1 MRLKE
6 SLFWFFILFLF
17 FGGGYLHGSLP
28 FYKIKKLMNP
38 DKHLRILVYSPHF
51 FPDELTQKLEKKSY
65 SVRIDPVQH
74 FDDLKIEVLKSPGP
88 DLILIPASWIAQL
101 TKENLLQTLPLENFS
116 ELAPDFG
123 HHEGQFVPWF
133 WFVTK
138 SFTFANKPEKTPV
151 FKKGPTA
158 QNVLIPGDNSV
169 WLETLL
175 DKNFQE
181 ELQAGGKLF
190 LPHNIKIEGAISQFE
205 APSSE
210 LWILGW
216 SIPQSAESLSD
227 SIRLLKDLYSHP
239 LYETT
244 LLAVPGSSTLE
255 RTNKEPWDH
264 WKKPESLRDLPL
276 KEIKF

>member
-1 MRLKE
+1 MRFKE
-6 SLFWFFILFLF
+6 SLFWILIIGLF

-28 FYKIKKLMNP
+28 FHKIKKMLNP
-38 DKHLRILVYSPHF
+38 DKHLRILTYSPRF

-74 FDDLKIEVLKSPGP
+74 FDDLKIEILKSPGP
-88 DLILIPASWIAQL
+88 DLILIPSTWIAQL
-101 TKENLLQTLPLENFS
+101 SKENLLQKLPTHHFA
-116 ELAPDFG
+116 ELSPDFS
-123 HHEGQFVPWF
+123 HHEGQFFPWF

-138 SFTFANKPEKTPV
+138 SFSLAEVIDKSPVNKKQT
-151 FKKGPTA
+151 T
-158 QNVLIPGDNSV
+158 QNILFPGDSSV

-175 DKNFQE
+175 DKNYLE
-181 ELQAGGKLF
+181 ELQAGAKLF
-190 LPHNIKIEGAISQFE
+190 LPHNIKVDGIKSQFE
-205 APSSE
+205 APYSE

-227 SIRLLKDLYSHP
+227 SLRLLNDLYSHP